1 MLVDWNPVAR
11 LLIDEIPRSWRSV
24 RFVTGR
30 DDAEL
35 RCGIVRDMVS
45 HDGMGVTPE
54 GGVR

>member
-1 MLVDWNPVAR
+1 MLADWNPVAR

-24 RFVTGR
+24 RFGTGR

-35 RCGIVRDMVS
+35 RCGIARDMVS